1 MNDKT
6 QTALAKTRRD
16 VFVVEKWTNN
26 DGAEQS
32 NWTRVG
38 VAFAHK
44 DGKGFNLE
52 LKALP
57 IDGKLVIRQHEPK
70 DEG

>member
-6 QTALAKTRRD
+6 KAAPAKARHD
-16 VFVVEKWTNN
+16 VFVVENWTNN
-26 DGAEQS
+26 DGDEQA

-38 VAFAHK
+38 VAFPHK